1 MENGGLQHN
10 TYTVRIANRPNSYNS
25 NMKSFKWKGIPVNI
39 PDSRSE
45 WILLVIFPLSAVVVI
60 NLSVLILR
68 LTR

>member
-1 MENGGLQHN
+1 MENSGFQHTIN
-10 TYTVRIANRPNSYNS
+10 TVRGANWPNSYNA

-45 WILLVIFPLSAVVVI
+45 WILLVILPLSAVVVI

-68 LTR
+68 LIR